1 MDLNEVRYIIAKF
14 TDKLD
19 APEEFD
25 VRLNFGQAKNFAV
38 EWGKIM
44 ATPPE
49 LRDFSAVRPFKTI
62 LGGQNPPMVLNQGNQ
77 YAYAELPTDYFGKE
91 SGTVFY
97 GGQEMPID
105 FLEDAEFDYR
115 KRNYIEVP
123 TAEYPIGNIQ
133 SNFIRFLPKTLQ
145 TVNFSY
151 IHTPLPIHFAYTTNR
166 GFIEYDPSN
175 SSELLWDDENIYKII
190 SYVLQDMGLQV
201 TPEQVK
207 AKK

>member
-1 MDLNEVRYIIAKF
+1 MNLNEVRYIIAKF

-25 VRLNFGQAKNFAV
+25 VRLNFGQAKNFSV
-38 EWGKIM
+38 QWEKIM

-49 LRDFSAVRPFKTI
+49 LRDFSAIRPFKVI
-62 LGGQNPPMVLNQGNQ
+62 MGGQYPPLVLNKGNQ
-77 YAYAELPTDYFGKE
+77 YSYAELPTDYFGKE

-97 GGQEMPID
+97 GGEEKPVE
-105 FLEDAEFDYR
+105 FLEDAEFDLR
-115 KRNYIEVP
+115 KRNYIEIP

-151 IHTPLPIHFAYTTNR
+151 IHTPKSVHFAYKTDR
-166 GFIEYDPSN
+166 GFIEYDPDN
-175 SSELLWDDENIYKII
+175 SSELLWDDEQVVNIIM
-190 SYVLQDMGLQV
+190 YVLQDLGIEA
-201 TPEQVK
+201 TPEQIK
-207 AKK
+207 AKR